1 MNFHVPAELLKNKI
15 KSFLGKICD
24 TSQSS
29 SRVNF
34 NIIHNFISYIQP
46 VILIALAECKQYLT
60 WIF

>member
-1 MNFHVPAELLKNKI
+1 MNFHVPTELLKKI
-15 KSFLGKICD
+15 KSVLGKICD

-34 NIIHNFISYIQP
+34 IIIRNFISYIQP
-46 VILIALAECKQYLT
+46 VILIAFAECKQYLT